1 MPTAFGV
8 VVVLH
13 GHAEDYVD
21 LSEMHHPEEMLRASS
36 QVFALLKRQVGRH
49 VNVLVLAR
57 VAKPLVDVQEKAGSN
72 NLKKIVSFL
81 LLYEENS
88 TYLLCITTF

>member
-1 MPTAFGV
+1 
-8 VVVLH
+8 
-13 GHAEDYVD
+13 
-21 LSEMHHPEEMLRASS
+21 
-36 QVFALLKRQVGRH
+36 
-49 VNVLVLAR
+49 VLAR